1 MNMHNVPNSKYCVG
15 IVEAWEEQ
23 GYLYI
28 CSELC
33 ERGNLNDYIM
43 QELVGKQLGKQQKE
57 NTKKSSDVTF
67 NTEEDVEEMKDEYS
81 EEIVTPLGN
90 QNISDFEMA
99 PGVEPETPPQ
109 FNESFKADSVMFAS
123 FDGKPNQLMLKRGN
137 SCLSNMSYQSMAE
150 SNHQGNK
157 LNSSFAGVKLLPEKE
172 IWRIF

>member
-43 QELVGKQLGKQQKE
+43 QELVGKQLKKQQKE
-57 NTKKSSDVTF
+57 AHKKSSDVTF
-67 NTEEDVEEMKDEYS
+67 NTEEDVEELKDEYP

-90 QNISDFEMA
+90 ANIFESSSDVK
-99 PGVEPETPPQ
+99 G
-109 FNESFKADSVMFAS
+109 NRSAD
-123 FDGKPNQLMLKRGN
+123 D
-137 SCLSNMSYQSMAE
+137 
-150 SNHQGNK
+150 NHQEDVHGDDE
-157 LNSSFAGVKLLPEKE
+157 SE
-172 IWRIF
+172 